1 MNTIQ
6 KIFFGLTITFFI
18 VVVYSLTI
26 GQNISFEIS
35 DWKLR
40 QRFYHFIEMGIPVSI
55 LLTLVWTLRKSNSL
69 NRNTTIVLTT
79 LVGFL
84 FSLFLLVF
92 LLFTFGFGSWI
103 DEEVLFKNKE
113 EPEITIR
120 KQVLDV
126 GAFGYGGHRIIKLEP
141 YFRIWN
147 NATIVDTN
155 EIDKTKWEYVFEDK
169 K

>member
-1 MNTIQ
+1 
-6 KIFFGLTITFFI
+6 
-18 VVVYSLTI
+18 
-26 GQNISFEIS
+26 
-35 DWKLR
+35 
-40 QRFYHFIEMGIPVSI
+40 MGIPVSI

>member
-1 MNTIQ
+1 MNNIQ
-6 KIFFGLTITFFI
+6 KIFFGLTMTFFI

-26 GQNISFEIS
+26 GQNISFEIA

-40 QRFYHFIEMGIPVSI
+40 QHFYNFIEMGIPVTI

-69 NRNTTIVLTT
+69 NKNTTIILTT

-84 FSLFLLVF
+84 ISIFLLVF
-92 LLFTFGFGSWI
+92 LLFSFGFGSWI
-103 DEEVLFKNKE
+103 DEEVLFKNNEK
-113 EPEITIR
+113 PEITIR

-141 YFRIWN
+141 YFKIWN

-155 EIDKTKWEYVFEDK
+155 KIDKTKCKYVLEDK